1 MMRKSAILALVG
13 SAAAFA
19 PSAVPSLRGA
29 NSACAM
35 KMQADGVSRRNL
47 LSGLAGAAIVAAP
60 ALANADVEYPN
71 VPFLGGSDIIDVN
84 NANIRVYTKFPGMY
98 PSVAGAIVK
107 NGPYASA
114 DDLNKKMKE
123 KLNAA
128 QMEVFNKYASKLVAL
143 KPAPEVCVNLNALLV
158 LRRALHVPI
167 SADR

>member
-1 MMRKSAILALVG
+1 MMRKTAVLALVG

-19 PSAVPSLRGA
+19 PAAVPSLRTTK
-29 NSACAM
+29 SVCT
-35 KMQADGVSRRNL
+35 MQAEGGVSRRDI

-107 NGPYASA
+107 NGPYA
-114 DDLNKKMKE
+114 
-123 KLNAA
+123 
-128 QMEVFNKYASKLVAL
+128 
-143 KPAPEVCVNLNALLV
+143 
-158 LRRALHVPI
+158 
-167 SADR
+167 